1 MLDENT
7 KNLPSENTPAEEE
20 KKDQSKEVKDSAED
34 IKKEGVVEDKTT
46 EGTPE
51 KAETDKITDEAT
63 ESEEDASKVSDVAEE
78 PVKEETQVAEE
89 KKDIA
94 EEKVEVAKEPE
105 SEAAKEPESEAAK
118 EPEEVVEKSK
128 ESASKESVKI
138 EIPRIQFAKLSLDD
152 LTKILDDFLRD
163 YDIQDIKNQIEELK
177 TVFTKKFKDLL
188 KEKREEHVKSGGD
201 ETGFFY
207 ESPVKGKFDALI
219 REYKRRRQQYYK
231 DIEREQKDN
240 LELKLKLIDELKEL
254 IDSAEPATMYNS
266 FKDLQGRWR
275 AVGQIPRANYND
287 VWRTYHHHVERFY
300 DLLHLNNDFRD
311 LDFKH
316 NLEEKTKLAE
326 RAEKLAQHE
335 DVNHAFKELQI
346 LHRLWKEEIGPVAR
360 EYREE
365 IWGRF
370 SEATKEIHRKRHELQ
385 DKLEE
390 KYRANVDLKLEVIEK
405 IKSIDTSQINS
416 HKLWQDQIKK
426 LEALREEFFAI
437 GKVPRAKSD
446 EVWQL
451 FRKATR
457 EFNAAKNDFYKGLKR
472 GQSDNLK
479 KKLELVEKAESL
491 KDSEAWEET
500 TEIFKKIQAE
510 WKTIGHV
517 PRKDSDKIW
526 KRFKNACNHFF
537 DRLHEKKSDITQ
549 EQSKVIDEKKSMLDE
564 LKTFIESKDLTMDS
578 VEKYRN
584 DWRNLGR
591 LPEKLRHLESKFN
604 KQLDVAYKKLGLD
617 KQESELLKF
626 KNLMDS
632 YAASNNSR
640 KLDNEQLF
648 VRKKIDEITREIK
661 QLENN
666 ISFISNA
673 SEDNPLVKNVYKNI
687 ENHKKDLEVWKQKLT
702 YLSQMDY

>member
-1 MLDENT
+1 M
-7 KNLPSENTPAEEE
+7 
-20 KKDQSKEVKDSAED
+20 
-34 IKKEGVVEDKTT
+34 
-46 EGTPE
+46 
-51 KAETDKITDEAT
+51 
-63 ESEEDASKVSDVAEE
+63 
-78 PVKEETQVAEE
+78 
-89 KKDIA
+89 
-94 EEKVEVAKEPE
+94 
-105 SEAAKEPESEAAK
+105 
-118 EPEEVVEKSK
+118 
-128 ESASKESVKI
+128 
-138 EIPRIQFAKLSLDD
+138 
-152 LTKILDDFLRD
+152 
-163 YDIQDIKNQIEELK
+163 
-177 TVFTKKFKDLL
+177 
-188 KEKREEHVKSGGD
+188 
-201 ETGFFY
+201 
-207 ESPVKGKFDALI
+207 
-219 REYKRRRQQYYK
+219 
-231 DIEREQKDN
+231 
-240 LELKLKLIDELKEL
+240 
-254 IDSAEPATMYNS
+254 
-266 FKDLQGRWR
+266 
-275 AVGQIPRANYND
+275 
-287 VWRTYHHHVERFY
+287 
-300 DLLHLNNDFRD
+300 
-311 LDFKH
+311 
-316 NLEEKTKLAE
+316 
-326 RAEKLAQHE
+326 
-335 DVNHAFKELQI
+335 
-346 LHRLWKEEIGPVAR
+346 
-360 EYREE
+360 
-365 IWGRF
+365 
-370 SEATKEIHRKRHELQ
+370 
-385 DKLEE
+385 
-390 KYRANVDLKLEVIEK
+390 
-405 IKSIDTSQINS
+405 
-416 HKLWQDQIKK
+416 
-426 LEALREEFFAI
+426 
-437 GKVPRAKSD
+437 
-446 EVWQL
+446 
-451 FRKATR
+451 
-457 EFNAAKNDFYKGLKR
+457 KR

>member
-1 MLDENT
+1 M
-7 KNLPSENTPAEEE
+7 
-20 KKDQSKEVKDSAED
+20 
-34 IKKEGVVEDKTT
+34 
-46 EGTPE
+46 
-51 KAETDKITDEAT
+51 
-63 ESEEDASKVSDVAEE
+63 
-78 PVKEETQVAEE
+78 
-89 KKDIA
+89 
-94 EEKVEVAKEPE
+94 
-105 SEAAKEPESEAAK
+105 
-118 EPEEVVEKSK
+118 
-128 ESASKESVKI
+128 
-138 EIPRIQFAKLSLDD
+138 
-152 LTKILDDFLRD
+152 
-163 YDIQDIKNQIEELK
+163 
-177 TVFTKKFKDLL
+177 
-188 KEKREEHVKSGGD
+188 
-201 ETGFFY
+201 
-207 ESPVKGKFDALI
+207 
-219 REYKRRRQQYYK
+219 
-231 DIEREQKDN
+231 
-240 LELKLKLIDELKEL
+240 IDELKEL
-254 IDSAEPATMYNS
+254 IDSAEPATMYKS
-266 FKDLQGRWR
+266 FKDLQERWR

-316 NLEEKTKLAE
+316 NLEEKTKLVE
-326 RAEKLAQHE
+326 KAEKLAQDE

-385 DKLEE
+385 DRLEE

-426 LEALREEFFAI
+426 LEVLREEFFAI

-457 EFNAAKNDFYKGLKR
+457 EFNSAKNDFYKGLKR
-472 GQSDNLK
+472 GQSENLK
-479 KKLELVEKAESL
+479 KKLELVEKAEGL
-491 KDSEAWEET
+491 KDSEAWEEA

-549 EQSKVIDEKKSMLDE
+549 EQSKVIDAKKSMLDE
-564 LKTFIESKDLTMDS
+564 LKTFVESKELTMDA

-584 DWRNLGR
+584 DWRNQGR

-673 SEDNPLVKNVYKNI
+673 SEDNPLVKNVYMNI
-687 ENHKKDLEVWKQKLT
+687 ENHKKDLEGWQAKLD
-702 YLSQMDY
+702 YLLRLEY

>member
-7 KNLPSENTPAEEE
+7 KNLPSENTPTEEE
-20 KKDQSKEVKDSAED
+20 KKNQSKEVKDSAEE
-34 IKKEGVVEDKTT
+34 IKKEDVAEVTQT
-46 EGTPE
+46 EATVE
-51 KAETDKITDEAT
+51 KAETGKITEEAS
-63 ESEEDASKVSDVAEE
+63 ESEEETSKIPEAAGEAVTETSQVTEDKSDITEE
-78 PVKEETQVAEE
+78 EG
-89 KKDIA
+89 
-94 EEKVEVAKEPE
+94 KVEKEPE
-105 SEAAKEPESEAAK
+105 SEVAQEPEKVA
-118 EPEEVVEKSK
+118 EKPN
-128 ESASKESVKI
+128 ESAAKESVKI
-138 EIPRIQFAKLSLDD
+138 EIPRIQFSKLSLDD

-188 KEKREEHVKSGGD
+188 KEKREEHVKSGG
-201 ETGFFY
+201 EESGFYY
-207 ESPVKGKFDALI
+207 ESSVKGKFDALI

-240 LELKLKLIDELKEL
+240 LELKLKLIDELKDL
-254 IDSAEPATMYNS
+254 IDSAEPATMYKS
-266 FKDLQGRWR
+266 FKDLQERWR
-275 AVGQIPRANYND
+275 AVGQIPRASYND

-316 NLEEKTKLAE
+316 NLEEKTKLVE
-326 RAEKLAQHE
+326 RAEKLAQDE

-385 DKLEE
+385 DRLEE

-426 LEALREEFFAI
+426 LEELREEFFAI
-437 GKVPRAKSD
+437 GKVPRTKSD

-564 LKTFIESKDLTMDS
+564 LKTFIDSKDLTMDA

-584 DWRNLGR
+584 NWRNLGR
-591 LPEKLRHLESKFN
+591 LPEKVRHLESKFN

-617 KQESELLKF
+617 KQESEFLKF

-640 KLDNEQLF
+640 KLNNEQLF
-648 VRKKIDEITREIK
+648 VRKRIDEITREIK

>member
-20 KKDQSKEVKDSAED
+20 KSDQSKEVKDSAEE
-34 IKKEGVVEDKTT
+34 IEQEEIEQEGVEEEQAVSEKAEPVETVEPVET
-46 EGTPE
+46 
-51 KAETDKITDEAT
+51 AETDKIT
-63 ESEEDASKVSDVAEE
+63 EE
-78 PVKEETQVAEE
+78 PDKVVEEASEVAEE
-89 KKDIA
+89 KVDVTA
-94 EEKVEVAKEPE
+94 EEVEEAKESVE
-105 SEAAKEPESEAAK
+105 NEPVK
-118 EPEEVVEKSK
+118 K
-128 ESASKESVKI
+128 ESVKKESVKI
-138 EIPRIQFAKLSLDD
+138 EVPRIQFAKLSLDD

-163 YDIQDIKNQIEELK
+163 YDIQDVKQQIEELK
-177 TVFTKKFKDLL
+177 TVFTKKFKTLL
-188 KEKREEHVKSGGD
+188 KEKREEHVKSGG
-201 ETGFFY
+201 EEAGFYY
-207 ESPVKGKFDALI
+207 ESPVKGKFDSLI

-231 DIEREQKDN
+231 DIEKEQKAN

-254 IDSAEPATMYNS
+254 IDTAEPATMYKS
-266 FKDLQGRWR
+266 FKELQDRWR

-316 NLEEKTKLAE
+316 NLEEKTKLVE
-326 RAEKLAQHE
+326 RAEKLAQDT

-370 SEATKEIHRKRHELQ
+370 SEATKQIHKKRHELQ

-390 KYRANVDLKLEVIEK
+390 KYRANVDLKMEVIAK
-405 IKSIDTSQINS
+405 IKSMELGDINS

-426 LEALREEFFAI
+426 LEQFREEFFAI
-437 GKVPRAKSD
+437 GKVPQSKSE
-446 EVWQL
+446 EVWQE

-457 EFNAAKNDFYKGLKR
+457 AFNSAKNDFYKGLKR
-472 GQSDNLK
+472 GQAENLK

-491 KDSEAWEET
+491 KDSEEWDEA

-526 KRFKNACNHFF
+526 KRFKNACNQYF
-537 DRLHEKKSDITQ
+537 DRLHDKKSDVTQ
-549 EQSKVIDEKKSMLDE
+549 EQSKVIDAKKGMLDE
-564 LKTFIESKDLTMDS
+564 LKTFIASKDLSMDA
-578 VEKYRN
+578 VEEYRSN
-584 DWRNLGR
+584 WRNLGR
-591 LPEKLRHLESKFN
+591 LPEKIRHLESKFN
-604 KQLDVAYKKLGLD
+604 KQLDVAYKKLGLN
-617 KQESELLKF
+617 KQETEFLKF
-626 KNLMDS
+626 KNLMDGYLS
-632 YAASNNSR
+632 ANNSR
-640 KLDNEQLF
+640 KLNNEQLF
-648 VRKKIDEITREIK
+648 IRKRIDEITREIK

-687 ENHKKDLEVWKQKLT
+687 ENHKKELEIWKQKLT